1 MSPKNEPLD
10 ASYGHYTGSGSGMES
25 QSYTQQEYEPPYASS
40 PQGFDDSFADAVAER
55 VVQRLRQEPI
65 GKVYSQPPTRD
76 KNMLRLITAVFFIL
90 MFIPFA
96 FFFLIMVGGMG
107 GWIAFGFVGFTIFV
121 TIFVLLDKIK

>member
-1 MSPKNEPLD
+1 MSTPKGANEPLD
-10 ASYGHYTGSGSGMES
+10 SNYGRYTA

-40 PQGFDDSFADAVAER
+40 PQGFDDNFADAVAER
-55 VVQRLRQEPI
+55 VVQRLREDKI
-65 GKVYSQPPTRD
+65 GKIYPQAQPRD
-76 KNMLRLITAVFFIL
+76 KNMLRIIIAIFFIL

-96 FFFLIMVGGMG
+96 FLFLIMVGGMG

>member
-1 MSPKNEPLD
+1 MSTPKGANEPPD
-10 ASYGHYTGSGSGMES
+10 SNYGRYTA

-40 PQGFDDSFADAVAER
+40 PQGFDDNFADAVAER
-55 VVQRLRQEPI
+55 VVQRLRQEPS
-65 GKVYSQPPTRD
+65 GKIYPQAQPRD
-76 KNMLRLITAVFFIL
+76 KNILRIIIAIFFIL

-96 FFFLIMVGGMG
+96 FLFLIMVGGMG

>member
-1 MSPKNEPLD
+1 MSSPKGASEPLD
-10 ASYGHYTGSGSGMES
+10 SNYGRYTA
-25 QSYTQQEYEPPYASS
+25 QSYSQQEYEPSYVP
-40 PQGFDDSFADAVAER
+40 PQGLDDSFADAVAER
-55 VVQRLRQEPI
+55 VVQRLRQEPL
-65 GKVYSQPPTRD
+65 GNVYHQAPVRD

-96 FFFLIMVGGMG
+96 FFFLIVVGGMG